1 MRSWERRD
9 VFLKGSYYLS
19 LNSIGEALLGI
30 LYLLVEAPVQERC
43 GRALL
48 EACQDSQALVGS
60 GWGSWAA
67 LIW

>member
-30 LYLLVEAPVQERC
+30 LYLLMEAPVQERC
-43 GRALL
+43 G
-48 EACQDSQALVGS
+48 EMWTGS
-60 GWGSWAA
+60 AGG
-67 LIW
+67 LPR